1 MRKRWFRPVEELI
14 QEHEAEED
22 ALYSTTWKNR
32 AIFWIILTVIAINVI
47 LTPMVIMVVISRVW
61 YENVLVCLFSFI
73 FIGSVANIGINQI
86 RYNLFRYRKAKERER
101 KKQEEFLKTYKY
113 LKKDN
118 EQEKDQSASQTG
130 LTADTIHEKPENKQ

>member
-32 AIFWIILTVIAINVI
+32 IIIRIIVTVVEAIPCVA
-47 LTPMVIMVVISRVW
+47 
-61 YENVLVCLFSFI
+61 VLVYSAVEYYVLWGFLLIWLGMGLLIYAIISD
-73 FIGSVANIGINQI
+73 GVTTV
-86 RYNLFRYRKAKERER
+86 RYYLFRYRKAKERER

-118 EQEKDQSASQTG
+118 EQEKDQSASQTD
-130 LTADTIHEKPENKQ
+130 LTADAIHEEPENKQ

>member
-32 AIFWIILTVIAINVI
+32 AIFWIILTVMAISVI
-47 LTPMVIMVVISRVW
+47 LASMIIMVVVSRVW
-61 YENVLVCLFSFI
+61 YESVLVCLFSVI
-73 FIGSVANIGINQI
+73 FIGGIANMGIKGI
-86 RYNLFRYRKAKERER
+86 RYNLFRYRKAKERES

-130 LTADTIHEKPENKQ
+130 LTADTIHEEPENKQ